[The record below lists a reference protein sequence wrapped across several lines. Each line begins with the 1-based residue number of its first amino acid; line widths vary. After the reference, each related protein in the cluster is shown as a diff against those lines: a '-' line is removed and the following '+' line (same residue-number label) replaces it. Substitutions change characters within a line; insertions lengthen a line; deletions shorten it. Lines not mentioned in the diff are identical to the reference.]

1 MDEQIKLLFKKYLNP
16 TRKSHFVKKEYLS
29 AWSNDGK
36 HIMTSRNGCD
46 FISNN
51 LSDVCTERDMYKME
65 KLTDL
70 ELDQVRT
77 FYKDSPDCVKKVN
90 EDFLTM
96 WQLACTILENIDNP
110 EYKQLAKNMSIQCG
124 EDLQSTFESALD
136 DDIKRCLLKL
146 DDSFLRNDE
155 KLLNFGFYIFS
166 QYLRTQKHKNKTND
180 SLANSLNFAVF
191 KGRLNP
197 KKLWNVLI
205 TIMSNMAAYTLFTR
219 NDKNHICFIKS
230 EDGLLL
236 TSDQPVV
243 NIAKDINHDYA
254 KFYYPISPYIG
265 IIFPVE
271 EPNIIK
277 NIYHIIEEMNNYI
290 ICNSYRTIFKLK

>member
-51 LSDVCTERDMYKME
+51 LSDICTERDMYKME

-77 FYKDSPDCVKKVN
+77 FYKYSPDCVKKVN

-96 WQLACTILENIDNP
+96 WQLACTILENIDNH

-124 EDLQSTFESALD
+124 EDLQSNFESALD
-136 DDIKRCLLKL
+136 DDIKNVCL
-146 DDSFLRNDE
+146 N
-155 KLLNFGFYIFS
+155 
-166 QYLRTQKHKNKTND
+166 
-180 SLANSLNFAVF
+180 
-191 KGRLNP
+191 
-197 KKLWNVLI
+197 WMI
-205 TIMSNMAAYTLFTR
+205 TF
-219 NDKNHICFIKS
+219 
-230 EDGLLL
+230 
-236 TSDQPVV
+236 
-243 NIAKDINHDYA
+243 
-254 KFYYPISPYIG
+254 
-265 IIFPVE
+265 
-271 EPNIIK
+271 
-277 NIYHIIEEMNNYI
+277 
-290 ICNSYRTIFKLK
+290 